1 MKRILSTITA
11 LSVSLLSTDC
21 LATINTNNLTLK
33 KINSHEINQYEAT
46 SSKTLLNASTLVL
59 YGRDGLN
66 IFEVTDDN
74 FILKSEYPHLHFA
87 SDIRNTV
94 EYTLSENGKSLL
106 SVDFSGNIIVWQ
118 ITEEYKLVEKQVT
131 EFNPNSWSTSGQ
143 LTSSAFYAYENSERE
158 VTKFTPYYWDP
169 ANFSITKG
177 SSVTINDEDFD
188 HGKQHHYPDLGLV
201 LHISKDT
208 LMVFDLNNNYQEIFN
223 GAFDFRY
230 PGKIASVYDPVNNTL
245 LIHNYDT
252 VIELKLTADNQVANH
267 REVSRAT
274 FLPNDLLVHHIVST
288 DNRLFAYNYAQL
300 LELTLTADNNYSATE
315 VCAGCVPGSPNLDKE
330 TLRLYS
336 KSTSLKVNTINN
348 DGSFSSIE
356 RQKEQGRLKTSLS
369 DFYPNLVI
377 GESSSLNFNGRFF
390 TLSALSPE
398 RGQTFTKDIPL
409 TDQLHNHTSSYN
421 GFYKLGKQVLYVK
434 NDSYTLISTNA
445 DETNLNFKKGKLVL
459 ENSSI
464 LEEWQAVFA
473 LTDTQVVF
481 VSAGDYYLF
490 EASEEGLTFKQVF
503 DLNLES
509 STRLYKH
516 TSYIVDGVNIY
527 AFDRDLQKLHHLLFD
542 NAQLSLHKSIDLP
555 IFTNGLTDYYGE
567 ITYVNERFYL
577 PAHWGL
583 GNLSEHGIYRLEE
596 SGFVKEDIALPRV
609 PKMKPAR
616 LSNTQSLW
624 FFDVGNYD
632 TLDAYLLDTETE
644 NIFSRVG
651 EFNLYEGKY
660 AQKNHYLHFYS
671 KGTMVITNELSPT
684 SESVE
689 LTLNQGNPASWDLT
703 SYFSEQQRQDLKFVT
718 TQTVPGVS
726 LSEQGKLEFDGQPSN
741 SQSLIV
747 SVTNSLEQSAELSVQ
762 LTYNSAPTAINN
774 LEFAA
779 KTDEELTI
787 TFADNFVDDKGLPI
801 VFELNGVLNNMTLSN
816 NTLTITFSEAGEFKL
831 PITTYDI
838 EGAYSKHTLIFKV
851 EEKDESSGDS
861 DSGDSDSG
869 DSSSDD
875 SGSDDSGSGGSSSG
889 DSGSGNS
896 NSGSDNNN
904 SSSSQ
909 NTLQKSESKNE
920 GSGGSLFYLLVLMI
934 GLVAFRNK
942 QS

>member
-11 LSVSLLSTDC
+11 LSISLLSADS

-66 IFEVTDDN
+66 IFEVTDDD
-74 FILKSEYPHLHFA
+74 FLLKSEYPHLHFA
-87 SDIRNTV
+87 SDARNTV
-94 EYTLSENGKSLL
+94 EYALSENGKSLL

-131 EFNPNSWSTSGQ
+131 EFNPDSWSTSGQ
-143 LTSSAFYAYENSERE
+143 LTSSAFYAYENSERA

-169 ANFSITKG
+169 ANFSISKG
-177 SSVTINDEDFD
+177 NSVTINDENFD
-188 HGKQHHYPDLGLV
+188 QGKQHHYPDLGLV
-201 LHISKDT
+201 LHIAKDA
-208 LMVFDLNNNYQEIFN
+208 LKVFDLNNNYQEMFN
-223 GAFDFRY
+223 GSFDFRY
-230 PGKIASVYDPVNNTL
+230 PGRIASAYDPENNTL

-252 VIELKLTADNQVANH
+252 VIELTLTTDNRVANH
-267 REVSRAT
+267 REVSRET
-274 FLPNDLLVHHIVST
+274 FLPDNLSVHDIFST
-288 DNRLFAYNYAQL
+288 DNRLLAYNYAQL
-300 LELTLTADNNYSATE
+300 LELTLTADNNYAATE
-315 VCAGCVPGSPNLDKE
+315 VCAGCVPSSPNLDKE

-336 KSTSLKVNTINN
+336 KGTSLKVNTINN

-356 RQKEQGRLKTSLS
+356 RQEEQGRLKTSGP
-369 DFYPNLVI
+369 DYYPNLVI
-377 GESSSLNFNGRFF
+377 GDSSSLNFNGRFF
-390 TLSALSPE
+390 TLSALSSE
-398 RGQTFTKDIPL
+398 RGQTFTKDISL
-409 TDQLHNHTSSYN
+409 TDQLHNQISSYN

-445 DETNLNFKKGKLVL
+445 DETDLNFKKGKLVL
-459 ENSSI
+459 ENSSE
-464 LEEWQAVFA
+464 LAEWQAVFA

-490 EASEEGLTFKQVF
+490 EASEEGLTYKQVF
-503 DLNLES
+503 DLNLGS
-509 STRLYKH
+509 STRLNKH
-516 TSYIVDGVNIY
+516 TSYIVDGINIY

-542 NAQLSLHKSIDLP
+542 NAQLTLHKTIDLP
-555 IFTNGLTDYYGE
+555 IFTNSLTDYYGE
-567 ITYVNERFYL
+567 VTYVNKRFYL

-609 PKMKPAR
+609 PEMKPAQ
-616 LSNTQSLW
+616 LSDTQSLW

-632 TLDAYLLDTETE
+632 TLDTYLLDTEAE

-651 EFNLYEGKY
+651 EFNIYEGKY

-689 LTLNQGNPASWDLT
+689 LTLNQGNPANWDLT

-718 TQTVPGVS
+718 TQTLPGVS
-726 LSEQGKLEFDGQPSN
+726 LSEQGKLEFDGQPTN

-779 KTDEELTI
+779 KTGEELTI
-787 TFADNFVDDKGLPI
+787 TFAEHFDDDKDLPI
-801 VFELNGVLNNMTLSN
+801 IVELNGVLNNMTLSN

-861 DSGDSDSG
+861 DSGDS
-869 DSSSDD
+869 SSDN
-875 SGSDDSGSGGSSSG
+875 SGSGGSSSGDSGSG

-909 NTLQKSESKNE
+909 NAVQKSESKNE